1 MGIFFLRLETYR
13 ILIHI
18 IIGGGMHA
26 DCQNIGLK
34 ISKKNLVEKWKIC
47 LLWMCN
53 WCSYGQSHKISQ
65 KFSKKKKVNAWMS
78 GPILLHCNFFSNW
91 FCSKPFGG
99 LYYHFESFKKKKKA
113 LCTSKIIINQKSFI
127 YLFIYL

>member
-65 KFSKKKKVNAWMS
+65 KFSKKKKRWMHEWVDPS
-78 GPILLHCNFFSNW
+78 CCIAIFFQIDFVQNLLAACITILKAL
-91 FCSKPFGG
+91 
-99 LYYHFESFKKKKKA
+99 KKKKRPYA
-113 LCTSKIIINQKSFI
+113 PQRSS
-127 YLFIYL
+127 